1 MRVRALP
8 PPLFSLLVAVSFVA
22 TGCSGFL
29 GAGTERADLIQTL
42 ELQAGLDSAD
52 ATCVAD
58 ALFDDSGLTP
68 DQIRDFTQGEYDQD
82 NERYQEY
89 LTYQEAVDA
98 AVNDCIG

>member
-1 MRVRALP
+1 MRAVSR
-8 PPLFSLLVAVSFVA
+8 PLLTLLVVVSFVG

-29 GAGTERADLIQTL
+29 GEGTERADLIQTL

-68 DQIRDFTQGEYDQD
+68 DQIKDFTLGEFDEEND
-82 NERYQEY
+82 RYQEY
-89 LTYQEAVDA
+89 LSYQEAVDT
-98 AVNDCIG
+98 AVKACIG